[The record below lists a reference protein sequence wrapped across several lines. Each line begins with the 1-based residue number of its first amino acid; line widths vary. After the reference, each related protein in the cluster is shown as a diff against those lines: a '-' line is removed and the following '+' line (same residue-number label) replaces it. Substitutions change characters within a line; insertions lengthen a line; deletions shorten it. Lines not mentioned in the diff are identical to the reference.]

1 MSDLTINEKE
11 IGLWRLKTELAELMA
26 FRQDEELDAEA
37 RAAIDIQIKAY
48 VSAEL
53 RKVDNVAGFIRYRR
67 SGAAEA
73 RAEAKRLSAL
83 ADSWERDEEYLLG
96 LVKDLMVEFKETKL
110 EGQYGY
116 LKLQAN
122 GGNQAL
128 DIYNKE
134 LIPEEMVD
142 YRGFITSKCWT
153 QILVACDLAGIY
165 PAEWEGVQLQREP
178 RPGMVREALADPCPI
193 CERSGFVWDGPNRVH
208 CPACQGTGSAR
219 VVPGARLEPRGSHV
233 RIK

>member
-1 MSDLTINEKE
+1 MSDLTINEKK

-37 RAAIDIQIKAY
+37 RAAIDAQIKAY

-96 LVKDLMVEFKETKL
+96 LVKDLMVEFRETKL
-110 EGQYGY
+110 EGRYGY

-153 QILVACDLAGIY
+153 QILVACDLAGVH

-178 RPGMVREALADPCPI
+178 RSGMVREALAKP
-193 CERSGFVWDGPNRVH
+193 
-208 CPACQGTGSAR
+208 CPACDDLGETTDWRGRDVCSRCDGQKGN
-219 VVPGARLEPRGSHV
+219 VVPGARLEPRGQHV